1 MSFLEQIKALEENRN
16 EETSNIKTIRLYE
29 ETKSILARKYDA
41 CVLFNEDR
49 KYIDYEN
56 ICLSNNIDLG
66 LLNEL
71 CKKDDIE
78 LSFDFFVD
86 DGRGLFRLY
95 FKYDLD
101 YLKDNSESNF
111 KNSLLHNLPV
121 ESDYDSQLIRI
132 NTMSLFESISKELI
146 DEVKSSYFTG
156 IANCKKTVRNVNY
169 SLLKYLCDEAGIT
182 YMLGDEDTIVFCF
195 KVNTIKDYININNEK
210 ELTMTLY

>member
-1 MSFLEQIKALEENRN
+1 MSFLEQIKALEENRS
-16 EETSNIKTIRLYE
+16 EETSNTKTIKLYE

-71 CKKDDIE
+71 CKKDNIE

-86 DGRGLFRLY
+86 EGRGLFRLY
-95 FKYDLD
+95 FKYELEN
-101 YLKDNSESNF
+101 LKDKNDSNF
-111 KNSLLHNLPV
+111 KNYLLYNV
-121 ESDYDSQLIRI
+121 MSDGNYESQLIRA
-132 NTMSLFESISKELI
+132 NTMSLFEEISNSLLEEI
-146 DEVKSSYFTG
+146 KSSYFTG
-156 IANCKKTVRNVNY
+156 IAQCKKSIKNVNY

-182 YMLGDEDTIVFCF
+182 YMLGDEDVIIFCYNI
-195 KVNTIKDYININNEK
+195 NTIKDYINRE
-210 ELTMTLY
+210 EHTLSMTLN